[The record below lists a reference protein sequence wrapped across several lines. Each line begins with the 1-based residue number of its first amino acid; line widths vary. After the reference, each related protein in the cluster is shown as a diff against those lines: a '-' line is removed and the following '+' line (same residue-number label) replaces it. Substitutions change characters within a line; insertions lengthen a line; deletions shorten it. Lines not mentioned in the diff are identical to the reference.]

1 MVTYENLKGL
11 SSEEVRIS
19 AEKYGKNTVTRHK
32 RHSFIKQFISS
43 FNDPIIKILLFTLFI
58 NALFWLRDFNP
69 YEAIGIVS
77 AILISTLISA
87 ISEYGSEGAFL
98 SLLEESE
105 KSTCTV
111 IRGGELCV
119 ISSSELVCGDL
130 VMLIPGERIYADGV
144 IINGR
149 INVNQS
155 ALNGESREVVKL
167 PCKKDL
173 IGDISSQN
181 TLLSGVVICEGE
193 GVMRVERV
201 GDSTYYGKIAGELQ
215 MKGSESPLKE
225 KLGKLAGEISKI
237 GFISAFFVAFAD
249 IFNTVVIDNAYNS
262 ELILSFISNPSMLF
276 SALLHALTLALTVVV
291 VAAPEG
297 LPMMIGVVLSAN
309 IKKMKNDNVLVRKPV
324 GIETSGCMN
333 ILFTDKTGTLT
344 YGRPNV
350 TDVILANGNALSLSQ
365 FKSTDAYALFS
376 ECAGVNT
383 SCKINGTDI
392 IGGNST
398 DRALFT
404 ASDLK
409 YTSGIS
415 IQNQTEFTSERK
427 FSSVLS
433 EKDGKKRF
441 YIKGAYEVLIS
452 KCRKGIDKNGKIVSV
467 DASFLKA
474 VKEKAEMSNRLV
486 LLAYSDENEDDL
498 ILICAAVMK
507 DGLRNEAKSAVLRL
521 HSAGVDVVMITGDSP
536 ETAKAVANQ
545 AGIITSSRRRIITG
559 GEMAKMT
566 DDELR
571 EALPEIAAVAR
582 AYPDDKSRLVRI
594 CMEDGLVTGMT
605 GDGINDS
612 PALKR
617 ADIGF
622 APGSASDVAKQAS
635 DIIILDDNIAS
646 ITKAVMYGR
655 TILRSIKKFLLFQLT
670 MNFCAVGISLFAP
683 LIGCETPV
691 TVLQMLWINIIMDTL
706 AGLAFA
712 GEQAREEYMKV
723 PPSGRTE
730 NVLTKSMICN
740 IIYCGTVCVSLMLW
754 YLTSDFVSSFFGGN
768 TREFY
773 CGFFGLFVFS
783 GIFNCFNTRTHRL
796 NLFSHLKENRF
807 FMPIILLVIA
817 VQLGLMYF
825 GGSIFRCTPLNI
837 YELIFIILLSS
848 LIIPLD
854 LIRKLLTKR
863 NKI

>member
-19 AEKYGKNTVTRHK
+19 AEKYGKNTVTKHK
-32 RHSFIKQFISS
+32 RHSFIKQFIYS
-43 FNDPIIKILLFTLFI
+43 FNDPIIKILLFALFL
-58 NALFWLRDFNP
+58 NAIFWLRDFNP
-69 YEAIGIVS
+69 YEAVGILS

-87 ISEYGSEGAFL
+87 ASEYGSEGAFL

-111 IRGGELCV
+111 MRNGTLCT

-130 VMLIPGERIYADGV
+130 VMLISGEKIYADGV

-149 INVNQS
+149 INVNQA

-167 PCKKDL
+167 PCKDDKL
-173 IGDISSQN
+173 GDISSQN
-181 TLLSGVVICEGE
+181 TLLAGAVICEGE
-193 GVMRVERV
+193 GVMRVMQI
-201 GDSTYYGKIAGELQ
+201 GDRTYYGKIAGELQ
-215 MKGSESPLKE
+215 VKSAESPLKE
-225 KLGKLAGEISKI
+225 KLGKLAKTISKL
-237 GFISAFFVAFAD
+237 GFLSAFFVAFAD
-249 IFNTVVIDNAYNS
+249 LFNTVVIDNAYNR
-262 ELILSFISNPSMLF
+262 ELIASFISTPSLLF
-276 SALLHALTLALTVVV
+276 GALLHALTLALTVIIVSV
-291 VAAPEG
+291 PEG

-309 IKKMKNDNVLVRKPV
+309 IKKMKDDNVLVRKPV
-324 GIETSGCMN
+324 GIETAGCMN

-344 YGRPNV
+344 YGHPNV
-350 TDVILANGNALSLSQ
+350 TEVILSNGNTLSLSQ
-365 FKSTDAYALFS
+365 FKNTDAYISFS
-376 ECAGVNT
+376 ECAGLNT
-383 SCKINGTDI
+383 SCKTNGNEI

-404 ASDLK
+404 SADLK
-409 YTSGIS
+409 CADGIS
-415 IQNQTEFTSERK
+415 LIKQTEFTSERK
-427 FSSVLS
+427 FSSCLAK
-433 EKDGKKRF
+433 KDGKKRF

-452 KCRKGIDKNGKIVSV
+452 KCKNGIDKNGNIIPV
-467 DASFLKA
+467 DTSFLKNI
-474 VKEKAEMSNRLV
+474 KEKANMACRVV
-486 LLAYSDENEDDL
+486 LLAYSDSDENSL
-498 ILICAAVMK
+498 TLICAAVMK
-507 DGLRNEAKSAVLRL
+507 DGLRTEAKGAVTRL

-536 ETAKAVANQ
+536 ETAKAVAVQ
-545 AGIITSSRRRIITG
+545 AGIITSKRRRIVTG
-559 GEMAKMT
+559 AEMANLT
-566 DDELR
+566 DNELR
-571 EALPEIAAVAR
+571 QILPDVAVVAR
-582 AYPDDKSRLVRI
+582 AYPEDKSRLVRI

-617 ADIGF
+617 ADVGF

-646 ITKAVMYGR
+646 ITKAVTYGR
-655 TILRSIKKFLLFQLT
+655 TIFRSIKKFLIFQLT
-670 MNFCAVGISLFAP
+670 MNFCAVAISLFAP

-723 PPSGRTE
+723 PPSGRGDA
-730 NVLTKSMICN
+730 VLTKPMMYN
-740 IIYCGTVCVSLMLW
+740 IVYCGTVCVGLMLW
-754 YLTSDFVSSFFGGN
+754 YLTSDFVASFFGGN
-768 TREFY
+768 TQEFY

-807 FMPIILLVIA
+807 FTPIILLVIA

-825 GGSIFRCTPLNI
+825 GGSIFRCAPLSL
-837 YELIFIILLSS
+837 YELAFVLLLSS

-854 LIRKLLTKR
+854 LIRKLITKR

>member
-1 MVTYENLKGL
+1 
-11 SSEEVRIS
+11 
-19 AEKYGKNTVTRHK
+19 
-32 RHSFIKQFISS
+32 
-43 FNDPIIKILLFTLFI
+43 
-58 NALFWLRDFNP
+58 
-69 YEAIGIVS
+69 
-77 AILISTLISA
+77 
-87 ISEYGSEGAFL
+87 
-98 SLLEESE
+98 
-105 KSTCTV
+105 
-111 IRGGELCV
+111 
-119 ISSSELVCGDL
+119 
-130 VMLIPGERIYADGV
+130 
-144 IINGR
+144 
-149 INVNQS
+149 
-155 ALNGESREVVKL
+155 
-167 PCKKDL
+167 
-173 IGDISSQN
+173 
-181 TLLSGVVICEGE
+181 
-193 GVMRVERV
+193 
-201 GDSTYYGKIAGELQ
+201 
-215 MKGSESPLKE
+215 
-225 KLGKLAGEISKI
+225 
-237 GFISAFFVAFAD
+237 
-249 IFNTVVIDNAYNS
+249 
-262 ELILSFISNPSMLF
+262 
-276 SALLHALTLALTVVV
+276 
-291 VAAPEG
+291 
-297 LPMMIGVVLSAN
+297 
-309 IKKMKNDNVLVRKPV
+309 
-324 GIETSGCMN
+324 
-333 ILFTDKTGTLT
+333 
-344 YGRPNV
+344 
-350 TDVILANGNALSLSQ
+350 
-365 FKSTDAYALFS
+365 
-376 ECAGVNT
+376 
-383 SCKINGTDI
+383 
-392 IGGNST
+392 
-398 DRALFT
+398 
-404 ASDLK
+404 
-409 YTSGIS
+409 
-415 IQNQTEFTSERK
+415 
-427 FSSVLS
+427 
-433 EKDGKKRF
+433 
-441 YIKGAYEVLIS
+441 
-452 KCRKGIDKNGKIVSV
+452 
-467 DASFLKA
+467 
-474 VKEKAEMSNRLV
+474 
-486 LLAYSDENEDDL
+486 
-498 ILICAAVMK
+498 
-507 DGLRNEAKSAVLRL
+507 
-521 HSAGVDVVMITGDSP
+521 
-536 ETAKAVANQ
+536 
-545 AGIITSSRRRIITG
+545 
-559 GEMAKMT
+559 MAKMT

-571 EALPEIAAVAR
+571 EVLPEIAAVAR

-670 MNFCAVGISLFAP
+670 MNLCAVGISLFAP

-837 YELIFIILLSS
+837 YELIFVLLLSS